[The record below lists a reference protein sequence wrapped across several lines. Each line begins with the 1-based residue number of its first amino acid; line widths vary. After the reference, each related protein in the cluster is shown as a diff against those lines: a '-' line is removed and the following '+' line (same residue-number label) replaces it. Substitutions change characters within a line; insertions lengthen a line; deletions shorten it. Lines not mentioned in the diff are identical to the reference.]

1 MVGHVAF
8 EVECFAKENLAK
20 IMLIVSPLKV
30 KSLAALQ
37 SQFYL
42 YEYLPNIVLKSPSK
56 AETAPYWRTSVQV
69 RELGPLISHS
79 SQEISIPGILNPK
92 IYSLVL
98 AGNNIS
104 YSPSQ

>member
-1 MVGHVAF
+1 MYVRLTH
-8 EVECFAKENLAK
+8 
-20 IMLIVSPLKV
+20 P
-30 KSLAALQ
+30 SLAQLARAPDCRLEITTSVVGQ
-37 SQFYL
+37 MA
-42 YEYLPNIVLKSPSK
+42 IRGSP
-56 AETAPYWRTSVQV
+56 VQV